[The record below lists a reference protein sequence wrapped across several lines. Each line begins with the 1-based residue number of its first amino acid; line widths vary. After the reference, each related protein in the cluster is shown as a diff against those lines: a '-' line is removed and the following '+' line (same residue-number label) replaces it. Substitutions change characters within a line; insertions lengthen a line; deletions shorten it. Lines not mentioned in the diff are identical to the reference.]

1 MSLKEVV
8 LLLLLACHAFARD
21 PWAIPSSQWTEED
34 AKQILSASPWTKTL
48 SNPSID
54 TRWESAR
61 PIRLALQR
69 LGLLKPDEDCQQCY
83 AVSVIGLPATL
94 SAQKPVATLRATG
107 RMAIPAYEVKIHDN
121 SIVFF
126 FRRIPELREPIVF
139 RFPGGLKL
147 GNTVHF
153 QAQIGS
159 RMVKQKFSLRI
170 MIFEGALD
178 L

>member
-1 MSLKEVV
+1 MKEVV
-8 LLLLLACHAFARD
+8 LLLLLTCHVFARD

-34 AKQILSASPWTKTL
+34 AKQILSASPWAKTVG
-48 SNPSID
+48 SPSIYA
-54 TRWESAR
+54 RWESAR

-69 LGLLKPDEDCQQCY
+69 LGLLRPDEDCQQCY
-83 AVSVIGLPATL
+83 AVAVIGLPRTHG
-94 SAQKPVATLRATG
+94 AQESVATLKAAG
-107 RMAIPAYEVKIHDN
+107 RMAIPAYEVKIYDN

-126 FRRIPELREPIVF
+126 FHRVPELSEPIVF

-170 MIFEGALD
+170 MTFEGALD